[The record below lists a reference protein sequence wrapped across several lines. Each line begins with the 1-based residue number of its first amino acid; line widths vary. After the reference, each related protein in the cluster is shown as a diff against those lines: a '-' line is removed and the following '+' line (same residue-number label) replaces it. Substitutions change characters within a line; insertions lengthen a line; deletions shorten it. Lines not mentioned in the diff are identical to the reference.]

1 MNMHRG
7 RPKRGESDAKER
19 LLAEATRQFLAGG
32 YRATTLR
39 SVAAACHVDV
49 ALISYHF
56 TSKRGLFAAAVRVPA
71 SPTDVVEAAVHD
83 GTLDPRRLLRAV
95 IRAWDDPHTGRPL
108 HALAQAAMV
117 DPAQQTAMRE
127 YLGHELITAIA
138 HHLRGPQRERRA
150 RAAVYV
156 IAGAVLGH
164 YLLGLDRHADPERL
178 FADLIVPLTAA
189 LQPPRVAR

>member
-1 MNMHRG
+1 MHRG

-19 LLAEATRQFLAGG
+19 LLAEATRQFLAVG

-56 TSKRGLFAAAVRVPA
+56 TSKRGLFAAAVHVPA

-95 IRAWDDPHTGRPL
+95 IRAWDDPRTGRPL

-117 DPAQQTAMRE
+117 DPAQQTAMQE

-178 FADLIVPLTAA
+178 FSDLIAPLTAA